1 MEENAHLFCCY
12 DYCCKGEEN
21 AMSIQLSI
29 SLLASDRPAA
39 LERCLDSLK
48 PLMMRVP
55 SELIVIATG
64 TDERV
69 RDTAARYT
77 DRVIPFVWCD
87 DFSAARNTG
96 LKAARGEWFMFL
108 DDDEWFED
116 TKEIEEFF
124 LSGEYRN
131 YGTAFYKVRNYF
143 NWDGIRYFDF
153 HAFRMAKRTSS
164 ISFQNAIHEE
174 LVPRVGASRF
184 FDAYVHHY
192 GYVPGITKA
201 DAGKKDGGKA
211 SRNIPMLLKAIR
223 RNPDYIKNYIQLTQ
237 EYYGEG
243 DLDKAGEYCQKA
255 RRMCRGKAGADGY
268 IEWLQVRWADICC
281 DKGNPEY
288 AVKEIESILENE
300 KPIELTRLCLYSKL
314 LLLCT
319 QLKEHEKTIHYGKEF
334 EKLLDYMDNI
344 PRLWMQ
350 QSYGNVTE
358 GKVKKPETLSLGR
371 LRCIE
376 AALYLEDVGEAEYFL
391 DRMSWED
398 ESWMQRYYS
407 LFDKWKGQF
416 PALFGGIL
424 GKASRQNPYLLFQK
438 ACLMN
443 TEEDNSRKEAN
454 DRQRMF
460 LQCMEETASLYLKQQ
475 IIREAAS
482 AGMDLSGFARLIDLE
497 AWKAYMLQIIKESP
511 MDQLPGLQETARD
524 LKETNCLH
532 GLWLEKLILEKRLL
546 REYLAGRELMRS
558 LSEYVQCVLSYY
570 KGQYREDLFSE
581 ERRNLLPEDC
591 RFAVLV
597 SEALACIEGRNPL
610 EAVRLFRLAL
620 HFYPSMTGVIHEVI
634 RLLKNNMN
642 NPAPNAGAEFQ
653 ALAGQMKN
661 SLAVLIDQGQYAQ
674 AMPVMQQ
681 LCTLLPEDLELLRMR
696 QRLLRLNE
704 R

>member
-1 MEENAHLFCCY
+1 MN
-12 DYCCKGEEN
+12 
-21 AMSIQLSI
+21 IQLSI

-39 LERCLDSLK
+39 LERCLDSLR
-48 PLMMRVP
+48 PLLMQVP

-64 TDERV
+64 TDEKV
-69 RDTAARYT
+69 RETASRYT
-77 DRVIPFVWCD
+77 DLIIPFVWCN
-87 DFSAARNTG
+87 DFSAARNAG
-96 LKAARGEWFMFL
+96 LKIARGEWFMFL

-116 TKEIEEFF
+116 TAEIRDFF
-124 LSGEYRN
+124 LNGEYKN
-131 YGTAFYKVRNYF
+131 YGTGFYKVRNYL
-143 NWDGIRYFDF
+143 NWDGIQYFDF
-153 HAFRMAKRTSS
+153 HAFRMAKLTSS

-174 LVPRVGASRF
+174 LVPRTGAVRF

-192 GYVPGITKA
+192 GYVLDVPKTG
-201 DAGKKDGGKA
+201 AGKS
-211 SRNIPMLLKAIR
+211 SRNVPMLLKAIR
-223 RNPDYIKNYIQLTQ
+223 KNPGYIKNYIQLIQ

-661 SLAVLIDQGQYAQ
+661 SLAVLIEQGQYAQ